1 MSSAQSAGLCRR
13 SAKAFPGS
21 ARTVYSARQL
31 AMIAKRM
38 DNVRQLLKP
47 FNLNRLRSKVLS
59 RKSSTRQTMQTA
71 NKTRILCRGM
81 MSPKRRRGTPRK
93 IPAISIHR
101 TSFIGIMLT
110 LIVQNSGIR
119 PLISFRST
127 SSKFLILHACH
138 SRSIPRSQDIRI
150 LCFIDFFECYRLC
163 PCRGS
168 FLTIIRAFL

>member
-1 MSSAQSAGLCRR
+1 MISAQSAGLCRR
-13 SAKAFPGS
+13 SPRAFPGS

-59 RKSSTRQTMQTA
+59 RKSKTRQAMQTA

-81 MSPKRRRGTPRK
+81 KSPKRRRGTPRK

-110 LIVQNSGIR
+110 QIVQNSGIC
-119 PLISFRST
+119 PLTVSRST
-127 SSKFLILHACH
+127 SSKILTFMLAIAERYRVIKKFEYSFHGFFLNVIVCAL
-138 SRSIPRSQDIRI
+138 SGE
-150 LCFIDFFECYRLC
+150 FFDYTRT
-163 PCRGS
+163 S
-168 FLTIIRAFL
+168 